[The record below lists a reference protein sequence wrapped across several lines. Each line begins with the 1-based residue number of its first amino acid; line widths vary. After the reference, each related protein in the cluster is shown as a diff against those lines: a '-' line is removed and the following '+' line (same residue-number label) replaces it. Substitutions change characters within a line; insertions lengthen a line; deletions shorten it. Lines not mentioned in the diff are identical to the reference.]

1 VNEKQRYLDAETAAG
16 AELKK
21 WTDGEGDGPMCDT
34 IGLVKYMLAE
44 ASRQGQLGLIR
55 DLAATLNQLEK
66 TRTQQRLSLG
76 HLFTREQHDRFFA
89 AFGKVIVE
97 VLQTRMP
104 DGEWQDAI
112 DKVTERWHQLRMEEQ
127 QRAAGEVSPAPRKRL
142 KSPEQYQSPEN
153 YP

>member
-1 VNEKQRYLDAETAAG
+1 MNEKQRYLDAQTAAG

-44 ASRQGQLGLIR
+44 ASRQSQLGLIR

-89 AFGKVIVE
+89 AFGKVMVE
-97 VLQTRMP
+97 VLQARLP
-104 DGEWQDAI
+104 EGEWQDAI
-112 DKVTERWHQLRMEEQ
+112 DEITGRWQQLREEEQ
-127 QRAAGEVSPAPRKRL
+127 SRTAGEASPATTKRL
-142 KSPEQYQSPEN
+142 RQG
-153 YP
+153 